1 MREFLASRVILVFTL
16 TGKNASQKKR
26 TKYRGASRDFE
37 KGWRSMLATMVG
49 RRKDQNNVRNY
60 KFLAK
65 YLYQHFKLFSI
76 FIYNESSPMK
86 PYQFF
91 KIYKRFGKERD
102 KTLMHQSMRKEKLR
116 KAGLCF
122 IKSCFI
128 KS

>member
-1 MREFLASRVILVFTL
+1 MLRRKKEQNTGAGPEIL
-16 TGKNASQKKR
+16 KR
-26 TKYRGASRDFE
+26 CGA
-37 KGWRSMLATMVG
+37 LC

-86 PYQFF
+86 SYQFF